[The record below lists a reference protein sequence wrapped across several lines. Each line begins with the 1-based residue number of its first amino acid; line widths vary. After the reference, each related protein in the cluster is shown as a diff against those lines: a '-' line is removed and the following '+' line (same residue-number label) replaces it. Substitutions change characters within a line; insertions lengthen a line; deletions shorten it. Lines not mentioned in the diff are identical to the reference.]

1 MAKSNES
8 PINCVGIVCIRG
20 DNVLLIKRG
29 KPPRMGQWSI
39 PGGRIEKGESELQAA
54 ARELFEETSIR
65 ANKFQKIETI
75 DTDFGSGPYR
85 LHDYAALWETGEPIA
100 GDDAA
105 HAQFMPL
112 SQIED
117 LEMWSETV
125 RIIRRAQA
133 LLSEDQRFNTR

>member
-75 DTDFGSGPYR
+75 DTDFGS
-85 LHDYAALWETGEPIA
+85 
-100 GDDAA
+100 
-105 HAQFMPL
+105 PL
-112 SQIED
+112 FGK
-117 LEMWSETV
+117 
-125 RIIRRAQA
+125 QA
-133 LLSEDQRFNTR
+133 SR